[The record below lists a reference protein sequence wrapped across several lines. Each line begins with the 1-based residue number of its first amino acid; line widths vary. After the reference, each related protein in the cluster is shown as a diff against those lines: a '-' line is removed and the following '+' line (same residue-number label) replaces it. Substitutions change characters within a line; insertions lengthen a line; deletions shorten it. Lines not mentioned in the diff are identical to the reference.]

1 MNNSANS
8 SRSYWVTRPD
18 GMTCQLRPASVM
30 VRVGMLRKLHFVIDA
45 RRIEH
50 ALGRGGVRAGQRLRV
65 GCFTELEE
73 CTGKP
78 GLLEHPVAAV
88 GLRVVFAISLQTL

>member
-1 MNNSANS
+1 MKSSANS
-8 SRSYWVTRPD
+8 SRSYCVTRPD

-50 ALGRGGVRAGQRLRV
+50 ALRGGRMCAGQCLRIRRLE
-65 GCFTELEE
+65 ELEE
-73 CTGKP
+73 GP
-78 GLLEHPVAAV
+78 GQSRFLEDPVATV
-88 GLRVVFAISLQTL
+88 GLRVVLAISLQ